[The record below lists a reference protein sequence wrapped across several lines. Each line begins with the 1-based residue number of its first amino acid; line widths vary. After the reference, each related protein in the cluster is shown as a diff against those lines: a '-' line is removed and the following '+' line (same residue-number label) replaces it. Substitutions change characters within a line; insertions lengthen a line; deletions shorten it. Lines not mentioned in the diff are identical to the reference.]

1 MCRSGRDGG
10 GGGGGGEGFSSM
22 VNESKCSGGGG
33 VEKVLALCS
42 PVAQGTIELSISW
55 PGDFVEK
62 YFMAQP
68 INFSFLFKA

>member
-1 MCRSGRDGG
+1 
-10 GGGGGGEGFSSM
+10 M
-22 VNESKCSGGGG
+22 VNESKCWGG

>member
-1 MCRSGRDGG
+1 MGG
-10 GGGGGGEGFSSM
+10 WGGGGGEGFSSM
-22 VNESKCSGGGG
+22 VNESKCWGG

>member
-1 MCRSGRDGG
+1 MGGVGG
-10 GGGGGGEGFSSM
+10 GGGKGFSSM
-22 VNESKCSGGGG
+22 VNESKCWGGG